1 MKIKI
6 GVFLFFCF
14 LLVACKRSTER
25 YSEYIFTS
33 ENADLPVIL
42 KEKKLVVL
50 IEKSPTSYY
59 YFKGTHMGFEYE
71 VLKAFAKELGVK
83 LELVFID
90 NLDNAEGQLL
100 VGDAQI
106 LACSYTITKDRR
118 MKMDFSTPYLR
129 TSQVLIQRM
138 PNDSTPTYIK
148 DPIQLVRKKVTV
160 WKKSSYYHRL
170 KYLEQEIGDSIYINA
185 IEGKVTPEELIKQVA
200 EKKIDY
206 TVVDNHIAVANSFMY
221 RNLDH
226 HLRLSL
232 KQQIAFGL
240 RNNTPLLK
248 YRLNTWL
255 RKFRYTPHYR
265 FLKQKYFFG
274 KEMSELTY
282 QDFLDLGGGRLSAF
296 DNLFKKEANKYD
308 EDWHLIAAIVQQ
320 ESNFKPY
327 IKGKGGAFGL
337 MQFMPS
343 TGKRYGVHPD
353 SSPSSQIK
361 AGMKKIHGDLQLWK
375 KIPNRHQRIKF
386 ALATYNAGHSPIQ
399 RAQNLAIKQGL
410 NPNIWDGNVEL
421 ALIKGR
427 GKRTVNYVKEV
438 YNRYTTLSMMFE

>member
-1 MKIKI
+1 MKVKF
-6 GVFLFFCF
+6 GVILLFCF
-14 LLVACKRSTER
+14 ILSACKRSTER
-25 YSEYIFTS
+25 YSEYIFAS

-59 YFKGTHMGFEYE
+59 YFNGTHMGFEYE

-83 LELVFID
+83 LELNFID

-160 WKKSSYYHRL
+160 WKNSSYYHRL
-170 KYLEQEIGDSIYINA
+170 KYLEQEIGDSIYVNA
-185 IEGKVTPEELIKQVA
+185 VEGKVTPEELIKQVA
-200 EKKIDY
+200 ERKIDY
-206 TVVDNHIAVANSFMY
+206 TIVDNHIAVANSFIY
-221 RNLDH
+221 KNLDH

-240 RNNTPLLK
+240 RKNTPLLK
-248 YRLNTWL
+248 YRLNKWL

-296 DNLFKKEANKYD
+296 DNLFKKEANKYN

-337 MQFMPS
+337 LQFMPS

-361 AGMKKIHGDLQLWK
+361 AGMKKIHGDMQLWK

-386 ALATYNAGHSPIQ
+386 ALATYNAGHSPIE
-399 RAQNLAIKQGL
+399 RAQNRAKQQGL
-410 NPNIWDGNVEL
+410 NPNVWDGNVEL
-421 ALIKGR
+421 ALKKGR
-427 GKRTVNYVKEV
+427 GKRTVNYVKQV